1 MSSQS
6 LGKKARAALDLAQ
19 DLKLDSALSSAK
31 KLFLEFQSPE
41 FSVAKLAAEQIPLP
55 LLQFFCLCSCDFYI
69 VLLLVFLL

>member
-41 FSVAKLAAEQIPLP
+41 FSVAKSGYTQHPPTNLSTAKVDVENTKTHL
-55 LLQFFCLCSCDFYI
+55 
-69 VLLLVFLL
+69 